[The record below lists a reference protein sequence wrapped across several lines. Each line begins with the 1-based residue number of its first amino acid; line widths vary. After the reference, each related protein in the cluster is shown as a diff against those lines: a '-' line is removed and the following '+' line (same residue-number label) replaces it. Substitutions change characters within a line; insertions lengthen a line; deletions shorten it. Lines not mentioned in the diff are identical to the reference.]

1 MKILKNK
8 NIKSFIHMLAAY
20 KKQHIVAMIFSVFYS
35 IFMLLQPIILMS
47 IIDEGIM
54 KKNLRNILIYICI
67 YLGVIL
73 AAEHSEYNC
82 YIFIFF
88 HRKKLYTRLE
98 D

>member
-54 KKNLRNILIYICI
+54 KKNLRNILIYMYIFRSNS
-67 YLGVIL
+67 G
-73 AAEHSEYNC
+73 AEHSEYNC

>member
-54 KKNLRNILIYICI
+54 KKNLRNILIFRSNS
-67 YLGVIL
+67 G
-73 AAEHSEYNC
+73 AEHSEYNC